1 MSLPAYA
8 FSAKTLPD
16 KWLTAIKH
24 DSFQMTS
31 SRTSIERDARVLQLY
46 EQLIEIEQRLVPTGL
61 HVFGRAAELQE
72 KADLL
77 RMVASFDRPEH
88 GVRALPAL
96 VAEALGVP
104 SYEQLIQETAT
115 SEMKELIDEI
125 VSDAV
130 ALFCKDGVEAAAA
143 SLSERAGVNTEKSL
157 PTFCLLAK
165 IAEQLDSNN
174 ELESLMSAL
183 RGEYIAPGP
192 GADIVQNPLVLPTG
206 RNTHAVNPYS
216 VPSHVAFDRARH
228 TAEALLR
235 RYVDEHGRQPR
246 ALALV
251 LWGLDNIKTQ
261 GEGVAQALWL
271 LGVRPLRDALNR
283 ATDVEVIPLEELKR
297 PRIDVVMTVSGIFR
311 DLFAPTMTLLDKA
324 VRRVAA
330 LDEPLELNYVRRNI
344 AESMKGGVAK
354 FDDAVTR
361 VFSNAP
367 GNYGTNVNFLVMDSQ
382 WETAETLGDL
392 FMTRKCFAYTRDS
405 RGRMVEGREA
415 RPLMDD
421 ALSRVEA
428 TYQNLD
434 SFEVG
439 ITDVDHYF
447 EYLGGISKAV
457 ETITKARPAI
467 YVSDS
472 LSPQTKVRSLEET
485 VRLETRAKTLN
496 PKWYEG
502 MLKHGFRGV
511 AEIENH
517 VANTFGWS
525 ATADA
530 VDPWIYTEISKTFL
544 LDPIMFNRLMEL
556 NAHSVSSLT
565 RRLLEAHDR
574 GYWNPDEQL
583 IESLQELLETI
594 TNRKE
599 AGIIA
604 STEIG
609 SS

>member
-1 MSLPAYA
+1 
-8 FSAKTLPD
+8 
-16 KWLTAIKH
+16 
-24 DSFQMTS
+24 MTS
-31 SRTSIERDARVLQLY
+31 NRNSIERDVRVMQLY
-46 EQLIEIEQRLVPTGL
+46 EELLEIEQRLIPTGL
-61 HVFGRAAELQE
+61 HTFGRALELRE

-88 GVRALPAL
+88 GARSLPAL
-96 VAEALGVP
+96 VAEALGVDC
-104 SYEQLIQETAT
+104 YEELLQETST
-115 SEMKELIDEI
+115 SETKELIAGV
-125 VSDAV
+125 VSEAV
-130 ALFCKDGVEAAAA
+130 ERFCEGGAEAAADW
-143 SLSERAGVNTEKSL
+143 LNLRAGIESEKSL
-157 PTFCLLAK
+157 PTFSLLAN
-165 IAEQLDSNN
+165 ITEQLDSNN
-174 ELESLMSAL
+174 EMASLMRAL
-183 RGEYIAPGP
+183 RGEYIEAGP
-192 GADIVQNPLVLPTG
+192 GADIVQNPLILPTG

-216 VPSHVAFDRARH
+216 VPSQMAFARAKH
-228 TAEALLR
+228 TADALLR
-235 RYVDEHGRQPR
+235 RYFDEHGRYPR

-271 LGVRPLRDALNR
+271 LGVRPVRDALNR
-283 ATDVEVIPLEELKR
+283 VTEVEVIPLEELKR
-297 PRIDVVMTVSGIFR
+297 PRMDVMMTLSGIFR

-324 VRRVAA
+324 VRRVAK

-344 AESMKGGVAK
+344 SEAMDSGALE

-367 GNYGTNVNFLVMDSQ
+367 GNYGTNVNFMVMDSQ
-382 WETAETLGDL
+382 WENEATLGDL
-392 FMTRKCFAYTRDS
+392 FVTRKCFAYTRDS
-405 RGRMVEGREA
+405 KGQTVEGREA
-415 RPLMDD
+415 PHLMDE

-447 EYLGGISKAV
+447 EYLGGISRAV
-457 ETITKARPAI
+457 ETRTKSRPAI
-467 YVSDS
+467 YLSDS
-472 LSPQTKVRSLEET
+472 LSPQNRIRSLEET

-544 LDPIMFNRLMEL
+544 LDPIMFNRLLDL
-556 NAHSVSSLT
+556 NPHSVRSLT
-565 RRLLEAHDR
+565 KRLLEAHDR
-574 GYWNPDEQL
+574 GYWNPDED
-583 IESLQELLETI
+583 LLEKV
-594 TNRKE
+594 R
-599 AGIIA
+599 
-604 STEIG
+604 EILCH
-609 SS
+609 SDDPVESVV

>member
-1 MSLPAYA
+1 MT
-8 FSAKTLPD
+8 AKLKP
-16 KWLTAIKH
+16 
-24 DSFQMTS
+24 
-31 SRTSIERDARVLQLY
+31 IERDARVMQLS
-46 EQLIEIEQRLVPTGL
+46 EELLDIEQRLVPTGL
-61 HVFGRAAELQE
+61 HVFGRAAELRE

-77 RMVASFDRPEH
+77 RMVASFDRPEQ
-88 GVRALPAL
+88 GARALTSL
-96 VAEALGVP
+96 VAEALGIEGYDELLKE
-104 SYEQLIQETAT
+104 SST
-115 SEMKELIDEI
+115 SETSELVNGIVAESVRQFCEGGAEI
-125 VSDAV
+125 
-130 ALFCKDGVEAAAA
+130 AAKW
-143 SLSERAGVNTEKSL
+143 LNLKAGVSQEKSL
-157 PTFCLLAK
+157 PTFTLLTR
-165 IAEQLDSNN
+165 IALQLDSNN
-174 ELESLMSAL
+174 ELESLMRAL

-206 RNTHAVNPYS
+206 RNTHAVNPYA
-216 VPSHVAFDRARH
+216 VPSHMAFTRAKV
-228 TAEALLR
+228 TADALLSR
-235 RYVDEHGRQPR
+235 HIDEHGRYPR

-271 LGVRPLRDALNR
+271 LGVRPVRDALNR
-283 ATDVEVIPLEELKR
+283 ATEVEVIPLEELQR
-297 PRIDVVMTVSGIFR
+297 PRMDVVMTVSGIFR

-330 LDEPLELNYVRRNI
+330 LDEPHELNFVRRNI
-344 AESMKGGVAK
+344 SEAIKDGGSE
-354 FDDAVTR
+354 FDEAVTR

-367 GNYGTNVNFLVMDSQ
+367 GNYGTNVNFMVLDSQ
-382 WETAETLGDL
+382 WEKAETLGDL
-392 FMTRKCFAYTRDS
+392 FVTRKCFAYTRDS
-405 RGRMVEGREA
+405 RGRAVEGHEA
-415 RPLMDD
+415 RHLMDD

-447 EYLGGISKAV
+447 EYLGGVSKAV
-457 ETITKARPAI
+457 EMRTNSRPAI
-467 YVSDS
+467 YLADS

-544 LDPIMFNRLMEL
+544 LDPIMFQRLFEL
-556 NAHSVSSLT
+556 NPHSVRSLT
-565 RRLLEAHDR
+565 NRLLEAHNR
-574 GYWNPDEQL
+574 GYWNPDETILEQL
-583 IESLQELLETI
+583 
-594 TNRKE
+594 RD
-599 AGIIA
+599 II
-604 STEIG
+604 G
-609 SS
+609 